1 MEKDRLVQEFGTI
14 GNRSE
19 RATEGRLSTI
29 RRLLLCTA
37 LLAPVSACMS
47 PASEEDIRNAE
58 LAVEAENWSR
68 AAELWYEIH
77 QGEPSKSERSYIETA
92 RALFESGQVES
103 SCALLREAELHYPE
117 SAKVLALHG
126 RILEHMR
133 FSRAAEGVYA
143 NWASLEPRSA
153 AAQLALGRV
162 RLDLGWEHGA
172 LKPLEMASELD
183 PTSVQAQVHLA
194 TLWATSGQPE
204 MAFPHFVRATELG
217 ADDPRFLTTAS
228 EIALAEEV
236 AGSEQGAVELGFQWA
251 DRVTTLQPQN
261 TLAHYLRG
269 VHLQTLGRR
278 SEAIGALMRAVET
291 DPGCLPSL
299 IRLISLYREAGEGGR
314 AQQMLDRALM
324 AESDPDARERLC
336 ALLSEE
342 VAAADL
348 APK

>member
-1 MEKDRLVQEFGTI
+1 M
-14 GNRSE
+14 
-19 RATEGRLSTI
+19 
-29 RRLLLCTA
+29 
-37 LLAPVSACMS
+37 
-47 PASEEDIRNAE
+47 
-58 LAVEAENWSR
+58 AVESEDWNR

-77 QGEPSKSERSYIETA
+77 VSETSKSERSYLETA

-103 SCALLREAELHYPE
+103 SCALLREAELHHPE

-143 NWASLEPRSA
+143 KWAGLEPTSPG
-153 AAQLALGRV
+153 AQLALGRV
-162 RLDLGWEHGA
+162 RLDLGWEHAA
-172 LKPLEMASELD
+172 LEPLETASALD
-183 PTSVQAQVHLA
+183 PNNVQAQVLLA
-194 TLWATSGQPE
+194 KLWATSGQPE

-217 ADDPRFLTTAS
+217 ADDPRFLTSAA
-228 EIALAEEV
+228 EVALAEEV
-236 AGSEQGAVELGFQWA
+236 TGSDPSAVELGFKWA
-251 DRVTTLQPQN
+251 DRATVLQPQN

-269 VHLQTLGRR
+269 VHLQTLGRT
-278 SEAIGALMRAVET
+278 SDAISALMRAVET

-299 IRLISLYREAGEGGR
+299 IRLISLYREAGQAGR

-324 AESDPDARERLC
+324 AETDPNARERLC

-342 VAAADL
+342 VAAAEI